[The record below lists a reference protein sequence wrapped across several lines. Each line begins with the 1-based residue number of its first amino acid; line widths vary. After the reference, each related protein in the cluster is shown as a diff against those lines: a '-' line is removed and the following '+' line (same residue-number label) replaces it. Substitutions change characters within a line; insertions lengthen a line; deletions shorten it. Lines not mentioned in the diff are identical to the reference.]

1 MERSRRS
8 RLPWG
13 IVLLIVALSCAI
25 AYVAALIYARTAD
38 SASFTKVRSLQID
51 SASRVEAVS
60 DGLVVY
66 DGSTI
71 RKVSAQSLDGWSYAM
86 GVGADFS
93 ASDAGVAA
101 WNDRTLTLIDGST
114 GVTSYSGSMDETV
127 LSARM
132 GRMYT
137 AALLGPEHNSTIVL
151 MESGGRRVD
160 SITLA
165 DQTVVDYGFFYNDKL
180 FWVMTL
186 DTNGTVPCCT
196 VSTYRPGRRIVGQ
209 ITDSEQTLYRALFR
223 QSQIYCVGDT
233 FVKVFDYNGKEK
245 SDLRRLVYGW
255 MLADADETMNDDPL
269 MAYVPTG
276 QYDAS
281 GEMRDVRMVRGSTSR
296 TVRMPYACASIVA
309 KEDGV
314 YGFSGDGYVM
324 VAKLDRQKVDAYR
337 LNASFDQVYGVAD
350 GSIAMLS
357 SGNTFY
363 FVSLG

>member
-25 AYVAALIYARTAD
+25 AYAAALIYVKTAD
-38 SASFTKVRSLQID
+38 SSSFTRVRSMQID
-51 SASRVEAVS
+51 SVSKVEAVS

-71 RKVSAQSLDGWSYAM
+71 RKVNAQSLTGWSYAM

-93 ASDAGVAA
+93 AADAGVAA
-101 WNDRTLTLIDGST
+101 WNGRTLTLIDGST

-132 GRMYT
+132 GQVYT
-137 AALLGPEHNSTIVL
+137 AVLLGPEHNSTIVL

-165 DQTVVDYGFFYNDKL
+165 DQTVVDYGFFYNDTL

-186 DTNGTVPCCT
+186 DTSGTVPCCT

-209 ITDSEQTLYRALFR
+209 ITDSEQTLYRTLFR
-223 QSQIYCVGDT
+223 SSQIYCVGDT
-233 FVKVFDYNGKEK
+233 YVKVFDYNGKEK
-245 SDLRRLVYGW
+245 TDLRTLVYGW
-255 MLADADETMNDDPL
+255 MLVDADETLDDPL
-269 MAYVPTG
+269 MAFVPNG

-281 GEMRDVRMVRGSTSR
+281 GEMRDVRMMRGSTSR
-296 TVRMPYACASIVA
+296 TVRMPYVCESVVA

-337 LNASFDQVYGVAD
+337 LSTSFDQVYGVAD

>member
-25 AYVAALIYARTAD
+25 AYVAALIYVKTAD
-38 SASFTKVRSLQID
+38 SSSFTRVRSMQID
-51 SASRVEAVS
+51 SVSKVEAVS

-71 RKVSAQSLDGWSYAM
+71 RKVNAQSLTGWSYAM

-93 ASDAGVAA
+93 AADAGVAA
-101 WNDRTLTLIDGST
+101 WNGRTLTLIDGST

-132 GRMYT
+132 GQVYT
-137 AALLGPEHNSTIVL
+137 AVLLGPEHNSTIVL

-165 DQTVVDYGFFYNDKL
+165 DQTVVDYGFFYNDTL

-186 DTNGTVPCCT
+186 DTSGTVPCCT

-209 ITDSEQTLYRALFR
+209 ITDSEQTLYRTLFR
-223 QSQIYCVGDT
+223 SSQIYCVGDT
-233 FVKVFDYNGKEK
+233 YVKVFDYNGKEK
-245 SDLRRLVYGW
+245 TDLRTLVYGW
-255 MLADADETMNDDPL
+255 MLVDADETLDDPL
-269 MAYVPTG
+269 MAFVPNG

-281 GEMRDVRMVRGSTSR
+281 GEMRDVRMMRGSTSR
-296 TVRMPYACASIVA
+296 TVRMPYVCESVVA

-337 LNASFDQVYGVAD
+337 LSTSFDQVYGVAD

>member
-25 AYVAALIYARTAD
+25 AYVAALIYVKTAD

-132 GRMYT
+132 GQVYT
-137 AALLGPEHNSTIVL
+137 AVLLGPEHNSTIVL

-165 DQTVVDYGFFYNDKL
+165 DQTVVDYGFFYNDTL

-223 QSQIYCVGDT
+223 SSQIYCVGDT
-233 FVKVFDYNGKEK
+233 YVKVFDYNGKEK
-245 SDLRRLVYGW
+245 SDLRTLVYGW
-255 MLADADETMNDDPL
+255 MLADADETADEPL

-281 GEMRDVRMVRGSTSR
+281 GEMRDVRMLRGSTSR

-314 YGFSGDGYVM
+314 YGFSGEGYVM
-324 VAKLDRQKVDAYR
+324 AAKLDRQTVEAYR
-337 LNASFDQVYGVAD
+337 LNVSFDQVYGVAD
-350 GSIAMLS
+350 GSIAMLGSGS
-357 SGNTFY
+357 SFY
-363 FVSLG
+363 FVSLS